1 MANDSTL
8 NTPVIWI
15 NKYLQHKIADLTA
28 TRGSKPTRGIN
39 ETENSYQER
48 LFNWSNSNADGFGIP
63 IFPSSPSTI
72 DDLTETFIK
81 IDGEN
86 YSYTGIAAYW
96 DRLAKMNKT
105 GFPHIKCEQI
115 LYYFYSTQDNVT
127 EKLVRT
133 QEAVLRL
140 MDRGDETAEEI
151 NDWCKN
157 RQVDLGGEL
166 VDNMFYFHNFKV
178 YQLEET
184 RDIIDFGTART
195 YGGNKFIID
204 YDYHQMPELT
214 NNSWRPEVRP
224 PGTAKYPI

>member
-1 MANDSTL
+1 MSNLTDL
-8 NTPVIWI
+8 NKRVYNCYLKNYRQGEPYRPRKDFSNI
-15 NKYLQHKIADLTA
+15 NPNIAT
-28 TRGSKPTRGIN
+28 SI
-39 ETENSYQER
+39 
-48 LFNWSNSNADGFGIP
+48 
-63 IFPSSPSTI
+63 
-72 DDLTETFIK
+72 IK
-81 IDGEN
+81 ISN
-86 YSYTGIAAYW
+86 FLT
-96 DRLAKMNKT
+96 K
-105 GFPHIKCEQI
+105 FPHIKCEQI

-157 RQVDLGGEL
+157 RQVTLEGEL

-204 YDYHQMPELT
+204 YDYHQMGSRKRVGYDENMKPIYEYRDGLTSDTWKPEF
-214 NNSWRPEVRP
+214 RPE
-224 PGTAKYPI
+224 GSTKDPI